1 MKNEHKQQSNISH
14 SSIDS
19 FVTYLFGTRILT
31 NFAEN
36 LDLGAQPGLPTQQ
49 PAFERRSHS
58 IALRNAE
65 EAGSSPT
72 RQTLTHTRS
81 LFPQGG
87 SSTSGDALLRSELVI
102 SDLSALLTPDN
113 VSSTSLL
120 KSRTAAQ
127 REIFGSSIYSS
138 LILCIENNFAGL
150 DGVPIGTVLKFL
162 EQDPQMRSK
171 LTTYLRASPKK
182 VSKALAEKLIR
193 AAIENCDAPTV
204 REYLNTGLVIPNE
217 IVCTVDGRRYTAVER
232 SAMLR
237 SIEVTRALLV
247 AGADVNKT
255 YEKESHRERGALE
268 LAIRKWGMY
277 SPVDMQLIDM
287 LLDCGAEVR
296 VDLAAAAVRWRDPVL
311 IRAIMSKFYRYDH
324 SKAFGNYWVMV
335 DAVDLLDGELATTI
349 IMQIV
354 QACSQTGCGSC
365 STSKPRVLQRS
376 ITLAAMRGHSKLVA
390 FLLDHITDK
399 GPPLAGAVRSGRKEI
414 IELLLENG
422 ANADAPAC
430 SIDEPFKFV
439 TTPLAEAI
447 RAGNDELILDLQHRG
462 AMSQINEEG
471 RFSAA
476 IYAASGV
483 GSLKYVRGL
492 LQMAPDMDGK
502 VLTPAL
508 NVSIIGGHEDVALTL
523 LKAGADV
530 NERRSSPSP
539 GPPLLEA
546 LRQRS
551 KTLVRKIM
559 ECDVDINAHRDRCR
573 SDTPFLEA
581 ATQLGDISVI
591 KDLLSMGADINA
603 CSRETA
609 VAAAVRAR
617 NRPLVE
623 CLVKEHGARLNES
636 SGWGRSPLEA
646 AISNK
651 DIDMLQYLLDFGADP
666 ACSGAF
672 SKAVSQEREILAV
685 LLKAFRARY
694 PAGQRGFGAAA
705 LQLAFEQK
713 DIALVDM
720 LLEAKLDVNAISH
733 TKRFGMKSALGMA
746 IMMYGRRNLDIIRKL
761 ILAGG
766 DPNGVVSTTNRHD
779 SHTVWPRRTAL
790 LQAILTK
797 SKHLVDFLIDEGAD
811 VHRAARLGLKRTP
824 LQQAS
829 EIGALEVVELLLERG
844 VDVNE
849 APALRGGGTSLQLCA
864 IKGYCGIA
872 DKLLKLGA
880 EIHAGPAE
888 MNGKTALDG
897 AAENGRLDFLMLL
910 RDATAHKRF
919 NSEQCNRAA
928 KLAEENGHIAC
939 RDFLLEL
946 SLTGQGFVMPGLLN
960 N

>member
-1 MKNEHKQQSNISH
+1 M
-14 SSIDS
+14 
-19 FVTYLFGTRILT
+19 
-31 NFAEN
+31 
-36 LDLGAQPGLPTQQ
+36 PTQQ
-49 PAFERRSHS
+49 PAFERRSHF
-58 IALRNAE
+58 IALENAE

-72 RQTLTHTRS
+72 SQTLTQTQS
-81 LFPQGG
+81 LFLQDG
-87 SSTSGDALLRSELVI
+87 SSTSGEALLRSELVRCN
-102 SDLSALLTPDN
+102 LSALLTPDT

-120 KSRTAAQ
+120 KSRTAA
-127 REIFGSSIYSS
+127 RCEIFGSSIYSS
-138 LILCIENNFAGL
+138 LILSIENNFAGL
-150 DGVPIGTVLKFL
+150 DGVPIGSVLKFL

-171 LTTYLRASPKK
+171 FKKYLEATPKN

-204 REYLNTGLVIPNE
+204 REYLDTELVLPNE
-217 IVCTVDGRRYTAVER
+217 IVCTIDGRRYTAVER

-237 SIEVTRALLV
+237 SIEVTRVLLV

-255 YEKESHRERGALE
+255 YEKESYRERGALE
-268 LAIRKWGMY
+268 LAIRMWGRY
-277 SPVDMQLIDM
+277 SPVDMQLINM

-296 VDLAAAAVRWRDPVL
+296 VDLATAAVRWRDPVL
-311 IRAIMSKFYRYDH
+311 IRAIMSKFSPYDH

-335 DAVDLLDGELATTI
+335 DTVALLDGELATTI
-349 IMQIV
+349 ITQIV

-365 STSKPRVLQRS
+365 SKSNPDVLQRS
-376 ITLAAMRGHSKLVA
+376 TTVAAMRGHSKLVA

-399 GPPLAGAVRSGRKEI
+399 GPPLAGAVRSGRKKT

-430 SIDEPFKFV
+430 SIDDPFKFV

-447 RAGNDELILDLQHRG
+447 RAENDELIRELQNRG
-462 AMSQINEEG
+462 AMSQINEQG

-476 IYAASGV
+476 IYAASEV
-483 GSLKYVRGL
+483 GTLKYVQGL

-502 VLTPAL
+502 TLTPAL

-530 NERRSSPSP
+530 NEWRSSPSP

-551 KTLVRKIM
+551 KTLVREIM
-559 ECDVDINAHRDRCR
+559 ECDVDINAHRDCWS
-573 SDTPFLEA
+573 SDTPFMEA
-581 ATQLGDISVI
+581 AAQLGDISVI

-609 VAAAVRAR
+609 VAAAVRSR

-623 CLVKEHGARLNES
+623 CLVKEHGARLDVS

-651 DIDMLQYLLDFGADP
+651 DIDMLQYLLDLGADP
-666 ACSGAF
+666 ADSDALRE
-672 SKAVSQEREILAV
+672 AVSQEREILAV

-705 LQLAFEQK
+705 LQFAFEQK
-713 DIALVDM
+713 DIELVDM
-720 LLEAKLDVNAISH
+720 LLEAKLDVNAISR
-733 TKRFGMKSALGMA
+733 TEKFRMKSALGMA
-746 IMMYGRRNLDIIRKL
+746 IKMYGRCNLDIIRKL

-766 DPNGVVSTTNRHD
+766 DPNGVVSTTSRHD
-779 SHTVWPRRTAL
+779 SDTVWPRRTAL

-797 SKHLVDFLIDEGAD
+797 SKPLVDFLINEGAD

-829 EIGALEVVELLLERG
+829 EIGALKVVELLLERG

-864 IKGYCGIA
+864 INGYCRIA

-880 EIHAGPAE
+880 DIHAAPAE

-897 AAENGRLDFLMLL
+897 AAEHGRLDMLMLF
-910 RDATAHKRF
+910 RDATAPKGF
-919 NSEQCNRAA
+919 NPEQCNRAA
-928 KLAEENGHIAC
+928 KLAEENGHIVC
-939 RDFLLEL
+939 RDFLVEL

-960 N
+960 I